1 MLETAI
7 ISNLMFVNL
16 MSFENIGFSEE
27 SLVFSDSEK
36 VPFKRNCVD
45 DVYRVNVPF
54 ENNAYLWVELK
65 ENTGGRYWLFAQ
77 SYEKFRK
84 MGDDTKGKLE
94 EFIFSGIDDYYK
106 RNNKVQKFFDITLS
120 VKNHS

>member
-7 ISNLMFVNL
+7 ISNLMYVNL

-45 DVYRVNVPF
+45 GVYRVNVPF

-65 ENTGGRYWLFAQ
+65 ENTGGRY
-77 SYEKFRK
+77 
-84 MGDDTKGKLE
+84 
-94 EFIFSGIDDYYK
+94 
-106 RNNKVQKFFDITLS
+106 
-120 VKNHS
+120 